1 MKIFLGV
8 VILKD
13 KKFVYTAA
21 VSYAI
26 ITGLS
31 FLFGKIALSSVDP
44 IDMLAHRF
52 SASFIAVLLLLLFKF
67 VKVNYSFERIK
78 KILPLALLYPM
89 AFFAFQTFGLQ
100 YASSSE
106 AGILT
111 AAGPVFTLILA
122 SIILNEKSTTLQK
135 ISVIISVSGVIY
147 ITLMKTSSFEI
158 NSIKG
163 IIFLLLSALSFSGY
177 SIMARVLTR
186 DFSSTELSVIMI
198 TISFVVFNAIAL
210 AKNLSNGT
218 LNTFL
223 APFTNPSFVV
233 SVIYLGVLS
242 SLVTSL
248 LSNYI
253 LSKIEASKMSVFAN
267 LATVISIVAGV
278 VFLNEKIFYYH
289 IIGSILIVGGVI
301 GTNFLDKEFLEKR
314 R

>member
-1 MKIFLGV
+1 MKN
-8 VILKD
+8 

-21 VSYAI
+21 VTYAV

-67 VKVNYSFERIK
+67 VKVNYSFDRVK

-122 SIILNEKSTTLQK
+122 TIVLNEKSTTLQK
-135 ISVIISVSGVIY
+135 ISVIVSVSGVIY

-158 NSIKG
+158 NNIKG

-177 SIMARVLTR
+177 SVMARVLTR

-198 TISFVVFNAIAL
+198 TISFVVFNIIAL
-210 AKNLSNGT
+210 VKNLTNGT
-218 LNTFL
+218 LSTFFD
-223 APFTNPSFVV
+223 PFTNPSFIV

-248 LSNYI
+248 LTNYI
-253 LSKIEASKMSVFAN
+253 LSNIEASKMSVFAN

-278 VFLNEKIFYYH
+278 IFLNEKIFYYH
-289 IIGSILIVGGVI
+289 IIGSLLIVGGVI
-301 GTNFLDKEFLEKR
+301 GTNFLDKEFLSR
-314 R
+314 RR

>member
-1 MKIFLGV
+1 MKN
-8 VILKD
+8 

-21 VSYAI
+21 VTYAV

-52 SASFIAVLLLLLFKF
+52 SASFIAILLLLLFKF
-67 VKVNYSFERIK
+67 VKVNYSLDRIM

-111 AAGPVFTLILA
+111 AAAPVFTLILS
-122 SIILNEKSTTLQK
+122 SIILNEKSTALQK

-158 NSIKG
+158 NNIKG

-177 SIMARVLTR
+177 SVMARVLTR
-186 DFSSTELSVIMI
+186 DFSSKELSVIMI
-198 TISFVVFNAIAL
+198 TISFIVFNVIAL
-210 AKNLSNGT
+210 VKNLTNGT
-218 LNTFL
+218 LSTFFS
-223 APFTNPSFVV
+223 PFTNPSFIV

-248 LSNYI
+248 LTNYI
-253 LSKIEASKMSVFAN
+253 LSNIEASKMSVFAN

-278 VFLNEKIFYYH
+278 IFLNEKIFYYH

-301 GTNFLDKEFLEKR
+301 GTNFLDKEFLDR
-314 R
+314 RR

>member
-44 IDMLAHRF
+44 IDKLAHRF